1 MHGTGFMTAL
11 VALLSGGTIVT
22 VDNANFDP
30 HAIWAAVEKNR
41 VAEHRDRGRSRLRSR
56 LLRALDE
63 APGRYD
69 LSSLM
74 AITSSG
80 AMWSVEV
87 KRGLIKHMPAADADR
102 QFRLHR
108 SDGHGQFDHDEG
120 RRDADRRVHAAWKMP
135 S

>member
-1 MHGTGFMTAL
+1 MA
-11 VALLSGGTIVT
+11 IVG
-22 VDNANFDP
+22 DP
-30 HAIWAAVEKNR
+30 FAKP
-41 VAEHRDRGRSRLRSR
+41 

-87 KRGLIKHMPAADADR
+87 KRGLLVHLPHLALTDSFAFD
-102 QFRLHR
+102 R
-108 SDGHGQFDHDEG
+108 SDGHGHS
-120 RRDADRRVHAAWKMP
+120 R